1 MYFDEYKKC
10 IFCPCILITIK
21 MQGDGFRFSD
31 KFRAAS
37 LSDINIFMI
46 NNRNKILKYKQ
57 VIFNLTLTW
66 RMMSGGIS

>member
-1 MYFDEYKKC
+1 M
-10 IFCPCILITIK
+10 TIK

-31 KFRAAS
+31 KCRAAY

-57 VIFNLTLTW
+57 AIFNLIFTW

>member
-1 MYFDEYKKC
+1 M
-10 IFCPCILITIK
+10 TIK
-21 MQGDGFRFSD
+21 MQGDGFRFSG

-37 LSDINIFMI
+37 LSDINVFMI

-57 VIFNLTLTW
+57 VILNLTFTW

>member
-1 MYFDEYKKC
+1 
-10 IFCPCILITIK
+10 

>member
-1 MYFDEYKKC
+1 
-10 IFCPCILITIK
+10 
-21 MQGDGFRFSD
+21 MQGDGFRFSG

-37 LSDINIFMI
+37 LSDINVFMI

-57 VIFNLTLTW
+57 VILNLTFTW